1 MRYSKLSQSIKT
13 SLVAGSILTTG
24 FSQLAVAEEAGAEGK
39 VERIEVTGSR
49 IKRIA
54 LEGAS
59 PVTTVS
65 AEDIKVAG
73 ITRIEDIL
81 NDMPAVFAGQTS
93 GTANG
98 ATGTATVDLR
108 NLGPERTL
116 VLLNG
121 RRLPSGSPSA
131 GGIGADLNQ
140 IPAALVKRVDV
151 LTGGSSATYGS
162 DAVGGVVNF
171 ILKDDFEGFQF
182 EYQTGMYQHNNDHDE
197 MQAAVAA
204 RGFENPESSVTDGRS
219 EDFTIM
225 FGANTADGRGN
236 VVAYATYREIDAI
249 TQDSRDFSAC
259 AMNLDADGN
268 RACFGSGTIPDG
280 RLTNFVDFD
289 VKVAGDQFVPRDG
302 TLYNYGPLNYFQ
314 RPDKR
319 KTMGMIGHYD
329 LNDNATVYTELSYM
343 DNRTVAQI
351 APSGAFFPGGV
362 TIHCNNPLFSDQQ
375 VKTLCTDRGLGIND
389 TADGIFVGKRNVE
402 GGPRQDD
409 RRHTSTRYVFG
420 VKGEIND
427 SWTYDAYMNFGEVS
441 YIQTYQNDLS
451 ITNIGRALDAV
462 KDADGNIVC
471 RSVVEGYDPNCVPWN
486 IFETGKITQDQLDYL
501 IIPLYSRGETKTKQ
515 VSGYVAGDLTD
526 YGIMVPGTSTGLG
539 VVLGLEHR
547 KEELVL
553 NPDRNFQNGDGAG
566 QGGPTA
572 PVSGE
577 YDVDEFFTE
586 LNVPLLEDTSFVDTL
601 TLELAYRYSDYSTG
615 KTTDTYKT
623 AFDIRFSDALGVR
636 ASYQRAVR
644 AGNIRELFRPTAQG
658 LFNWVDPCSGA
669 SPTMSQADCAKT
681 GVTAEQYGK
690 VPANPAGQY
699 NAVNGGNP
707 ALEPEVS
714 DTYSY
719 GILWSPEF
727 VEGLD
732 IVVDY
737 FDISVEK
744 AITEVP
750 EGDVHAECVAG
761 NADSCAAISRDP
773 VNGNLWIGTNAIT
786 SLDRNIGF
794 IETSGI
800 DYDITYRY
808 DINDL
813 GSLRFSLKGTWLDK
827 YSTQNYPDRPAD
839 DCAGYWDRNTCAVP
853 VPELRQ
859 NLATTWI
866 TPWDANITAT
876 VRYYGEVN
884 EYTKDANNVVSDGPT
899 TLKAMTYF
907 DLAATWNAT
916 DSITLRAGINNLFDV
931 APPLVPNGPA
941 GDANGNTY
949 PGQYDA
955 LGRYLFAGAT
965 FRF

>member
-13 SLVAGSILTTG
+13 SLIAGSILTTG
-24 FSQLAVAEEAGAEGK
+24 FSQLAAAEEAGADGK

-59 PVTTVS
+59 PVTTVT

-81 NDMPAVFAGQTS
+81 NDMPAIFAGQTS
-93 GTANG
+93 GTSNG
-98 ATGTATVDLR
+98 STGTATVDLR

-116 VLLNG
+116 VLVNG
-121 RRLPSGSPSA
+121 RRLPSGSPTQ

-162 DAVGGVVNF
+162 DAIGGVVNF

-182 EYQTGMYQHNNDHDE
+182 EYQTGLYQHNNDHDE

-219 EDFTIM
+219 EEFSIM
-225 FGANTADGRGN
+225 FGANSADGRGN
-236 VVAYATYREIDAI
+236 VVAYASYREIDAV
-249 TQDSRDFSAC
+249 TQNNRDFSAC
-259 AMNLDADGN
+259 AMDLDADGN

-280 RLTNFVDFD
+280 RLTNFDDFD
-289 VKVAGDQFVPRDG
+289 VKVAGNEFVPRDG
-302 TLYNYGPLNYFQ
+302 TLFNYGPLNYFQ

-319 KTMGMIGHYD
+319 KTMGMIAHYD
-329 LNDNATVYTELSYM
+329 LNDKATVYTELSYM

-362 TIHCNNPLFSDQQ
+362 DIKCNNPLFSDQQ
-375 VKTLCTDRGLGIND
+375 VKVLCTDRGLGIND
-389 TADGIFVGKRNVE
+389 SAEGIFVGKRNVE

-409 RRHTSTRYVFG
+409 LRHTSTRYVVG

-427 SWTYDAYMNFGEVS
+427 SWTYDAYANFGEVS
-441 YIQTYQNDLS
+441 FVQTYQNDLS
-451 ITNIGRALDAV
+451 KTNIARALDAV
-462 KDADGNIVC
+462 KDDQGNIVC
-471 RSVVEGYDPNCVPWN
+471 RSVVEGYDTNCVPWN
-486 IFETGKITQDQLDYL
+486 IFETGKVTQEQLDYL
-501 IIPLYSRGETKTKQ
+501 IIPLYSRGGTKSTQ
-515 VSGYVAGDLTD
+515 ISGYVAGDLTD
-526 YGIMVPGTSTGLG
+526 YDIMIPGTTTGVG

-547 KEELVL
+547 KETLTF
-553 NPDRNFQNGDGAG
+553 NPDRNFQTGDGAG
-566 QGGPTA
+566 QGGETL
-572 PVSGE
+572 PVNGE
-577 YDVDEFFTE
+577 YEVDEFFTE
-586 LNVPLLEDTSFVDTL
+586 LNIPLLEDSFVDSL

-615 KTTDTYKT
+615 HSTDTYKT
-623 AFDIRFSDALGVR
+623 AFDVRITDGLGVR

-644 AGNIRELFRPTAQG
+644 AGNIRELFRPPGQG
-658 LFNWVDPCSGA
+658 LWNGVDPCSGE
-669 SPTMSQADCAKT
+669 SPALTFEQCART
-681 GVTAEQYGK
+681 GVTEEQYGSIG
-690 VPANPAGQY
+690 ANPAGQY
-699 NAVNGGNP
+699 NAINGGFKD
-707 ALEPEVS
+707 LEPEVS

-719 GILWSPEF
+719 GVLWSPEAI
-727 VEGLD
+727 EGLD
-732 IVVDY
+732 IVIDY

-744 AITEVP
+744 AIQKIP
-750 EGDVHAECVAG
+750 EAIVHRNCAVNNDQE
-761 NADSCAAISRDP
+761 SCDLIQRLPS
-773 VNGNLWIGTNAIT
+773 NGSLFIDGSAIT
-786 SLDRNIGF
+786 SMDRNVGYV
-794 IETSGI
+794 ETSGI
-800 DYDITYRY
+800 DYDISYRY

-813 GSLRFSLKGTWLDK
+813 GALRFSLKGTWLDK
-827 YSTQNYPDRPAD
+827 FATQNYPGEFAD
-839 DCAGYWDRNTCAVP
+839 DCAGYWDRGICEKP

-859 NLATTWI
+859 NLVTTWI

-876 VRYYGEVN
+876 VRYYGEVD
-884 EYTKDANNVVSDGPT
+884 EYTKDENNVVSNGPT

-916 DSITLRAGINNLFDV
+916 DNITLRAGINNLFDV
-931 APPLVPNGPA
+931 SPPLVPNGPS
-941 GDANGNTY
+941 GEANGNTY

-965 FRF
+965 FTF